1 VKHEI
6 RVQDVDDDNPEVFVS
21 AWLKNQGEEV
31 AKGEPLVEVLTD
43 KASYEIESPVS
54 GTVAEMRV
62 AEEERVQPGQV
73 IAVIEV
79 PES

>member
-6 RVQDVDDDNPEVFVS
+6 RVRDVDGENPEVFVS
-21 AWLKNQGEEV
+21 QWLKNEGDEV
-31 AKGEPLVEVLTD
+31 AEGEPLVEVMTD

-54 GTVAEMRV
+54 GTVTEKLV

-73 IAVIEV
+73 MAVIEV
-79 PES
+79 DEE